1 MPKVTITQATLVDK
15 AQNFVAE
22 GNITIESITNEYGFN
37 LNFSE
42 GDVIAEGTNL
52 YLNEFKEP
60 ETINGVIQTPK
71 VIITYAE

>member
-1 MPKVTITQATLVDK
+1 MPKVTITQATPVAR

-22 GNITIESITNEYGFN
+22 SDITIESITNEYGFN

-42 GDVIAEGTNL
+42 GDVITEGTTL

-71 VIITYAE
+71 VIITYA

>member
-1 MPKVTITQATLVDK
+1 MPTAIITQATLTQE

-22 GNITIESITNEYGFN
+22 GDITIESITNEYGFN

-42 GDVIAEGTNL
+42 GDVITEDTTL

-71 VIITYAE
+71 VIITYA

>member
-1 MPKVTITQATLVDK
+1 MPKVTITQATPVAR

-22 GNITIESITNEYGFN
+22 SDITIESVANEYGFN

-42 GDVIAEGTNL
+42 GDIITEGTTL

>member
-1 MPKVTITQATLVDK
+1 MPKVTITQATPVAK

-22 GNITIESITNEYGFN
+22 SDITIESITNEYSFN

-42 GDVIAEGTNL
+42 GDVITEGTTL

-71 VIITYAE
+71 VIITYA

>member
-1 MPKVTITQATLVDK
+1 MPKVTITQATPVAR

-22 GNITIESITNEYGFN
+22 SDITIESITNEYGFN

-42 GDVIAEGTNL
+42 GDVITEGTTL

>member
-1 MPKVTITQATLVDK
+1 MPKVTIIQATPVAR

-22 GNITIESITNEYGFN
+22 GDITIESITNEYGFN

-42 GDVIAEGTNL
+42 GDVITEGTTL
-52 YLNEFKEP
+52 CLNEFKEP

-71 VIITYAE
+71 VIITYA

>member
-1 MPKVTITQATLVDK
+1 MPKVTITQATPVAK

-22 GNITIESITNEYGFN
+22 SDITIESITNEYGFN

-42 GDVIAEGTNL
+42 GDVITEGTTL

-71 VIITYAE
+71 VIITYA

>member
-1 MPKVTITQATLVDK
+1 MPKVTITQATPFAK

-22 GNITIESITNEYGFN
+22 SDITIESITNEYGFN

-42 GDVIAEGTNL
+42 GDVITEGTTL

-71 VIITYAE
+71 VIITYA

>member
-1 MPKVTITQATLVDK
+1 MPTAIIIQGTQTQE

-22 GNITIESITNEYGFN
+22 SGITIESVANEYGFN

-42 GDVIAEGTNL
+42 GDVITEGTTL

>member
-1 MPKVTITQATLVDK
+1 MPKVTITQATPVAK

-22 GNITIESITNEYGFN
+22 SDITIESITNEYGFN

-42 GDVIAEGTNL
+42 GNVITEGTTL

-71 VIITYAE
+71 VIITYA

>member
-1 MPKVTITQATLVDK
+1 MPKVTITQATLVAE